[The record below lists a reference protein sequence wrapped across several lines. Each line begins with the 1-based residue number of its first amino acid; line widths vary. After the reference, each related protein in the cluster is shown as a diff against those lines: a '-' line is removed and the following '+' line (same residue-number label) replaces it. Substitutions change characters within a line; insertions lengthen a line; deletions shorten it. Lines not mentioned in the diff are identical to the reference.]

1 MPRAKNGSLTKIG
14 VVWQKSDFWTKNQN
28 FGPKKEAHSFT
39 LTMFWPQTEKVV
51 QRKSCLFSNKYKS
64 LKKCWVFFWV
74 KMHFQPKNHFW
85 AERKNGRYTLRV
97 SVLFDY
103 PLLLRLAL
111 PNTLHARISFGESY
125 VHISMR
131 SFWYCL
137 CAESFEEI
145 YAWGI
150 SSSIA

>member
-1 MPRAKNGSLTKIG
+1 MNGLSEGYKRTINQNWDFWPKTKIM
-14 VVWQKSDFWTKNQN
+14 
-28 FGPKKEAHSFT
+28 GPKKAHFFT
-39 LTMFWPQTEKVV
+39 LTMFWPPPEKVV
-51 QRKSCLFSNKYKS
+51 QRKSCLFPNKYQS

-74 KMHFQPKNHFW
+74 KMHFQPKKHFW

-131 SFWYCL
+131 SF
-137 CAESFEEI
+137 
-145 YAWGI
+145 
-150 SSSIA
+150 

>member
-1 MPRAKNGSLTKIG
+1 MLRAKNGSLTKIG
-14 VVWQKSDFWTKNQN
+14 VAWQKLDFWTKNRD
-28 FGPKKEAHSFT
+28 FGPKKSVHFFT
-39 LTMFWPQTEKVV
+39 LTMFWPRPEKVV

-74 KMHFQPKNHFW
+74 KMHFQPKKHFW

-125 VHISMR
+125 VHISIR
-131 SFWYCL
+131 SF
-137 CAESFEEI
+137 
-145 YAWGI
+145 
-150 SSSIA
+150 